1 MKSRYYLYMLHEFPV
16 RVPYYCTVGIAAQPL
31 RRLAQLQAGNPRPL
45 RTWNHDRRPAEQFG
59 LILPSKAL
67 AIELEQR
74 VLKSFGKMGA
84 RLRQDY
90 SYETDTA
97 RACAWFE
104 GVKPQEVWL
113 HMLKIYSKFV
123 REKGISD
130 QVGL

>member
-1 MKSRYYLYMLHEFPV
+1 MSGRYYLYMLHEFPV
-16 RVPYYCTVGIAAQPL
+16 CAPYYCTVGIAAQPL

-45 RTWNHDRRPAEQFG
+45 RAWNHDRRPTEQFG

-74 VLKSFGKMGA
+74 VLESFGEMGV

-90 SYETDTA
+90 NYATDTA
-97 RACAWFE
+97 KARAWFE

-113 HMLKIYSKFV
+113 HMLKLYTKFV